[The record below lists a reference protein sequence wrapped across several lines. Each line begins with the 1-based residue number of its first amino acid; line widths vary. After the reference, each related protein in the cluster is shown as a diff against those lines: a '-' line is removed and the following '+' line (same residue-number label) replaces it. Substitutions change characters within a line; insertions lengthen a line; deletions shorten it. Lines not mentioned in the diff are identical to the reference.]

1 MTEKDRKTI
10 LLVEDEPMNAVL
22 AKAILKKYGYHVTSV
37 SSGEKAVSAVDSES
51 CIDLVLM
58 DIDLGEGIDGTEA
71 AELILEKHDIPVVF
85 LSSHT
90 EPEIV
95 EKTEGITSYG
105 YILKNAGETVLIAS
119 LKMAFRL
126 YETEKKYRL
135 IAENTSDGIFVFEN
149 GIITYV
155 SPAYEK
161 ISGYTSTEMLGK
173 TESEMI
179 NNVHPDDREVIA
191 SAIASAKEKRNSNL
205 TYQCRAKNKGGEYIW
220 REDNAS
226 FIYNEKG
233 EMVKAYIVARD
244 ITERKNAEEHMLRLS
259 EMVDSTP
266 ASITVH
272 DGEGNFLYANRRTF
286 EMHGFDK
293 EEFMSANLN
302 KIDLPES
309 AELFNERVREIEEKG
324 EATFEVRHYKKDGT
338 FFPLE
343 VTAKKFNWGGIPSIL
358 SIATDITEKKGA
370 RKAMKKALKRFNA
383 LLDNSPNFIAL
394 FDEHGRYVE
403 VSESMAGLYGMST
416 EDVRS
421 KSFAELLHPDVAED
435 FIKTIASLKEKK
447 EPVLKID
454 IINLNGSDRIFE
466 SKLFPVMVEE
476 DGTEIFG
483 SISED
488 VTDRMRTEKS
498 LLESQ
503 ERFRALH
510 NASFGG
516 IAIHDKGLILE
527 FNQGLAEMTGY
538 SAEELIGMDGLH
550 LIAEKSRD
558 EVRENILSGYEKPYE
573 VYGLKK
579 NGEEYPLRLEAR
591 NVPYKGKTVRT
602 VEFRDITDQK
612 RIESEIRREN
622 EINAALFRASQ
633 QVLKSEDFK
642 HTARHVFD
650 AICSLTGAVSG
661 YVALL
666 NDAGD
671 ENEVLFLESG
681 GYNCTVDPSLPMPV
695 RGLRGEAYRTG
706 KPVYHNDFAGSE
718 WVRFMPEG
726 HAPLANVMFAPLVIE
741 GKARGLIGVANKPSP
756 FTEEDA
762 KLSEVFAGLAAIAL
776 NNSRLLELTEQS
788 EQKYWSLFESANDSI
803 FLHGIMDDGRP
814 GLFYEV
820 NERACINLQYSR
832 EELLNL
838 TVMDIAPEEAWEE
851 AVMLT
856 KKLMENRKLTFE
868 SKQKRKDG
876 TVFPV
881 EVSSSMFEQQGR
893 MMTLSH
899 ARDITERKEADEKI
913 KNLLKEKELILKEAH
928 HRIKNNMNTVY
939 GLLYLQAD
947 AQDDPVCSSILIDAA
962 SRVQSMT
969 LLYDKLYRSDSHQ
982 EVNVSH
988 YLGQLVKEIV
998 SIFDSSVPVRY
1009 QVDVED
1015 FVLGTQTLSTLGIIV
1030 TELITNTM
1038 KYAFSGRS
1046 EGSLELQL
1054 AREGNEV
1061 TLHYSD
1067 NGIGLPE
1074 SETFENSKG
1083 FGMQLISMLVE
1094 QIGGTAEIIRGGGTA
1109 FIIRFST

>member
-1 MTEKDRKTI
+1 MTDKDRKTI

-22 AKAILKKYGYHVTSV
+22 AKTILRKYGYHVISA
-37 SSGEKAVSAVDSES
+37 SSGEKAVSAVDSEAG
-51 CIDLVLM
+51 IDLVLM
-58 DIDLGEGIDGTEA
+58 DIDLGRGIDGTEA
-71 AELILEKHDIPVVF
+71 AEQILEKHDIPVVF

-95 EKTEGITSYG
+95 EKTERITSYG

-135 IAENTSDGIFVFEN
+135 ITENTSDGIFVLEN
-149 GIITYV
+149 GIVTYV

-161 ISGYTSTEMLGK
+161 ISGYTASEMSGITEA
-173 TESEMI
+173 EMI
-179 NNVHPDDREVIA
+179 NNIHPDDREGVA
-191 SAIASAKEKRNSNL
+191 AVIASAKEKRKTNL
-205 TYQCRAKNKGGEYIW
+205 TYRCRAKNKSGEYIW

-226 FIYNEKG
+226 FIYNEKE
-233 EMVKAYIVARD
+233 EMARIYIIARD
-244 ITERKNAEEHMLRLS
+244 ITERKNAEEHMRRLS

-272 DGEGNFLYANRRTF
+272 DGSGNFLYANRRTY
-286 EMHGFDK
+286 ELHGYDK
-293 EEFMSANLN
+293 EEFMSTKLN
-302 KIDLPES
+302 MIDHPES
-309 AELFNERVREIEEKG
+309 TALFNKRVKEIEEKG
-324 EATFEVRHYKKDGT
+324 EASFEVRHYKKDGT
-338 FFPLE
+338 SFPLE
-343 VTAKKFNWGGIPSIL
+343 VTAKKFNWGGIPAIL
-358 SIATDITEKKGA
+358 SIATDITEKKGV
-370 RKAMKKALKRFNA
+370 RKAMMKALRRFNA
-383 LLDNSPNFIAL
+383 LLDNSPNLIAL
-394 FDEHGRYVE
+394 FDADGRYVE
-403 VSESMAGLYGMST
+403 VSESMAGLCGMTT
-416 EDVRS
+416 EDMRG
-421 KSFAELLHPDVAED
+421 KSFVELLEPAVADD
-435 FIKTIASLKEKK
+435 FMQTVASLREIK
-447 EPVLKID
+447 EPLLKLD
-454 IINLNGSDRIFE
+454 IINFNGTDRIFE
-466 SKLFPVMVEE
+466 SKLFPVMVED

-488 VTDRMRTEKS
+488 VTDRMHTEKS

-527 FNQGLAEMTGY
+527 CNQGLSEMTGY
-538 SAEELIGMDGLH
+538 SADELIGMDGLL
-550 LIAEKSRD
+550 LIAEKSRG
-558 EVRENILSGYEKPYE
+558 EVRGNILSGYEKPYE

-633 QVLKSEDFK
+633 QVLKSEDFI

-650 AICSLTGAVSG
+650 AICLLTGAVSG

-671 ENEVLFLESG
+671 ENELLFLESG

-695 RGLRGEAYRTG
+695 RGLRGEAYHTG
-706 KPVYHNDFAGSE
+706 RPVYHNDFAGSE

-726 HAPLANVMFAPLVIE
+726 HAPLVNVLFAPLVID

-756 FTEEDA
+756 FNEEDA

-788 EQKYWSLFESANDSI
+788 EQKFWRLFESANDSI
-803 FLHGIMDDGRP
+803 FVHGVMDDGKP

-838 TVMDIAPEEAWEE
+838 TVMDIAPEEVWED

-881 EVSSSMFEQQGR
+881 EVSSSIFEQQGR

-899 ARDITERKEADEKI
+899 ARDITERKESDEKI
-913 KNLLKEKELILKEAH
+913 RNLLKEKEVILKEAH

-947 AQDDPVCSSILIDAA
+947 TQDDPVCRNILIDAA
-962 SRVQSMT
+962 SRVQSMM

-982 EVNVSH
+982 ELNISH

-998 SIFDSSVPVRY
+998 SIFDSSAPVRY
-1009 QVDVED
+1009 KVDVQD
-1015 FVLGTQTLSTLGIIV
+1015 FTIGSQMLSTLGIIV

-1038 KYAFSGRS
+1038 KYAFTGSS
-1046 EGSLELQL
+1046 EGLIELRL
-1054 AREGNEV
+1054 TRENGV
-1061 TLHYSD
+1061 AILLYRD
-1067 NGIGLPE
+1067 NGKGLPE

-1109 FIIRFST
+1109 FIIRFQV